1 MWGKLIE
8 LARDLFDLRQQVK
21 GHDKKLDDSARFA
34 REMTAGF
41 NQVSERLL
49 KLEMQFEFQ
58 KEQQAAEV
66 ARLKEELARLKEEQA
81 REREHWQQRQLA
93 DRESFRLQIENLI
106 LRMQRGL
113 PPPGLPE
120 KPDNQ

>member
-1 MWGKLIE
+1 MWGKLID

-21 GHDKKLDDSARFA
+21 SHDKKLDESARFA

-49 KLEMQFEFQ
+49 KLEMQTEFQ
-58 KEQQAAEV
+58 KQQQAVEI
-66 ARLKEELARLKEEQA
+66 ARLKEELARLKEEHT
-81 REREHWQQRQLA
+81 RERAQWHVQQLA

-113 PPPGLPE
+113 PPPELPE
-120 KPDNQ
+120 KPDSQ